1 MNAMTREKPTKAI
14 SKRQRRARK
23 RERSPFDIAPTPRR
37 EADGRPEREKAA
49 DRQTLETRCAHA
61 GLPTTPAGLR
71 DARAPWWG
79 CNAGKAMAAATEAH
93 SDRLR
98 LWDAIAHMRRV
109 TAAYDAA
116 IGAPRRHAVCM
127 NLLTPPEPMEADA
140 ASPAPET
147 RTDAEKARQ
156 AITAYNRMHVALF
169 HEQVSAIVAQ
179 NVVIDDHE
187 CKSPGLLI
195 SALSRVSN
203 LISGKQIS

>member
-1 MNAMTREKPTKAI
+1 MAGAT
-14 SKRQRRARK
+14 
-23 RERSPFDIAPTPRR
+23 
-37 EADGRPEREKAA
+37 AA
-49 DRQTLETRCAHA
+49 H
-61 GLPTTPAGLR
+61 
-71 DARAPWWG
+71 
-79 CNAGKAMAAATEAH
+79 N
-93 SDRLR
+93 DRLR
-98 LWDAIAHMRRV
+98 LWDAITHMRRV

-169 HEQVSAIVAQ
+169 HEQASAIVAQ

-195 SALSRVSN
+195 AALSRVSN